1 MPEMTTG
8 QAIKEALSLC
18 LDSNDTT
25 FMAGEDIGVY
35 GGAFGVT
42 DGLLEKYGEER
53 IKDTPISE
61 DVIAGLAVGAA
72 ITGSKPIVEMQF
84 SDFIVNA
91 MDPIVNQAAKLHF
104 MYGGAVNVPM
114 VVRGASGAGTG
125 AAAQHSQSLESWFC
139 HVPGLKVV
147 TPSNPQNAYDLL
159 LASFVDPN
167 PIIFMEHKL
176 IYKLKSDVNLG
187 PMPSDS
193 SALGKSKVVKE
204 GSDITI
210 ASYSNMVNTVINA
223 TKDESLGKYSIEVID
238 LLTLSPLDSEKIIE
252 SVEKTKKL
260 LVCQEAPAS
269 SSIGSTL
276 ISEVVSSDAFKA
288 SFKIFP
294 KETRVISFPERF
306 TSATPMGRV
315 YSPSGTSPLSPY
327 ICSDSIKI
335 TGSSSLIADFSKPFA
350 SYGFEGTITFSP
362 GQFAYQLSNA
372 WE

>member
-8 QAIKEALSLC
+8 QAIKEALSVC
-18 LDSNDTT
+18 LDTNKMT
-25 FMAGEDIGVY
+25 FIAGEDIGVY

-42 DGLLEKYGEER
+42 DGLLAKYGEER

-104 MYGGAVNVPM
+104 MYGGAVEVPM
-114 VVRGASGAGTG
+114 IVRGASGAGTG

-176 IYKLKSDVNLG
+176 IYKLKSEVTLNPLPKNSSELG
-187 PMPSDS
+187 N
-193 SALGKSKVVKE
+193 AKVVQE
-204 GSDITI
+204 GQDITV
-210 ASYSNMVNTVINA
+210 ASYSNMVNTVLSAI
-223 TKDESLGKYSIEVID
+223 KDDSLKDYSIEVID
-238 LLTLSPLDSEKIIE
+238 LLTLSPLDTKTVIN
-252 SVEKTKKL
+252 SVEKTHRL
-260 LVCQEAPAS
+260 LVCQEAPGS
-269 SSIGSTL
+269 SSVGATL
-276 ISEVVSSDAFKA
+276 ITEVVSSGAFKA
-288 SFKIFP
+288 LKKPP
-294 KETRVISFPERF
+294 KLLAGLHSPMPSAKHLETTVIPQEEDI
-306 TSATPMGRV
+306 V
-315 YSPSGTSPLSPY
+315 
-327 ICSDSIKI
+327 IKVKEMI
-335 TGSSSLIADFSKPFA
+335 DN
-350 SYGFEGTITFSP
+350 E
-362 GQFAYQLSNA
+362 
-372 WE
+372 